1 MLEVPFMSSVIDTG
15 LPAEKNQN
23 MRLLDMAVTDDQK
36 VWMGGDSRELK
47 LFDLQGHLHRTV
59 TTTNNGM
66 YICMYNK
73 KVMYIDQNDNSV
85 NIFDDDDIVVTMFTT
100 GDWEPHG
107 ITGSASGDLLVC
119 LRKGDQSKVVRYSST
134 GTVLQEIQYVS
145 QSQPLYQWAWYIAE
159 NINGD
164 IITTDLIKRN
174 VIAVDILGIFRYT
187 YSGRNND
194 LGASSVATDSVGY
207 VYVTDY
213 QGDKIHML
221 DREGR
226 FLRYIIPEG
235 GIKLPR
241 PVCMIE
247 NGEMIVGEQNTGL
260 AKRIKFLE

>member
-59 TTTNNGM
+59 TTTNN
-66 YICMYNK
+66 
-73 KVMYIDQNDNSV
+73 
-85 NIFDDDDIVVTMFTT
+85 
-100 GDWEPHG
+100 
-107 ITGSASGDLLVC
+107 
-119 LRKGDQSKVVRYSST
+119 
-134 GTVLQEIQYVS
+134 
-145 QSQPLYQWAWYIAE
+145 
-159 NINGD
+159 
-164 IITTDLIKRN
+164 
-174 VIAVDILGIFRYT
+174 
-187 YSGRNND
+187 
-194 LGASSVATDSVGY
+194 
-207 VYVTDY
+207 DY